1 MANLGRYCKAYY
13 LKEIRNF
20 PGLGKPDPM
29 TAQEGQAQAAGSA
42 PGSVDLPD
50 DAIVYL
56 HDDFS
61 VTSGIAR
68 DEEVIFRS
76 DAPAWESYCQEAL
89 KFEVPVWRS
98 EDGMKPEPASQP

>member
-1 MANLGRYCKAYY
+1 MADLSRYCKAYY

-20 PGLGKPDPM
+20 PGPGKPDPM
-29 TAQEGQAQAAGSA
+29 TAQAGQAQAAGSA

-68 DEEVIFRS
+68 DEGVIFRS
-76 DAPAWESYCQEAL
+76 DDPAWESYCREAL
-89 KFEVPVWRS
+89 KFEVPAWRF
-98 EDGMKPEPASQP
+98 EDGMKPEPAYQT